1 MKPPSSLSL
10 ATPRGGRPLADRQS
24 RIRGGKLGQA
34 AAAVALVLAA
44 GCLTVAHAQGVRQ
57 EVGKPLKEAGDLL
70 RAGKAKEA
78 LAKAREAD
86 NIGGKTP
93 GEQLVIDR
101 MKAAAAQR
109 AGDMGAAIQ
118 ALESLHPRV
127 SGGEAGQVAEQ
138 LASAYA
144 QQRNNGKATEWL
156 NKAIAA
162 GNNSASVKQLQSY
175 LMSASG
181 DYNAIARDAGA
192 AVSAA
197 EQAGRR
203 PDEGELLRLADAQNR
218 LGNMN
223 GYGTTLEKLL
233 LNYPKKDY
241 WSAYLGR
248 LPRKP
253 GFADRFLIDVLRLRL
268 ASGTLTKADD
278 YMELAQLAMQQGLPS
293 EARKVAEAGFKAG
306 LLGTGPEAA
315 RHQRLRDLAVKEEG
329 ELKGKLAGQ
338 ASEAETFK
346 EGDGLVRV
354 GGSYV
359 SLGEVDK
366 GIDYIQKGIAK
377 GSLKRPED
385 AKLRLGL
392 AQLSQAKTR
401 SAGVQT
407 LKAIKGTDG
416 VADIARLWLI
426 VGNGS

>member
-144 QQRNNGKATEWL
+144 QQRNNGKASEWL

-162 GNNSASVKQLQSY
+162 GNNSATVKQMQAYLQ
-175 LMSASG
+175 SASG

-197 EQAGRR
+197 EQAVSG
-203 PDEGELLRLADAQNR
+203 GAAGGTALLSHALKAGIR
-218 LGNMN
+218 LGVNTSPEPASN
-223 GYGTTLEKLL
+223 IVLSLIEDGIVAVVVALVLKEPLVALALVIVLLAIGITLVLL
-233 LNYPKKDY
+233 M
-241 WSAYLGR
+241 R
-248 LPRKP
+248 
-253 GFADRFLIDVLRLRL
+253 
-268 ASGTLTKADD
+268 
-278 YMELAQLAMQQGLPS
+278 
-293 EARKVAEAGFKAG
+293 
-306 LLGTGPEAA
+306 
-315 RHQRLRDLAVKEEG
+315 
-329 ELKGKLAGQ
+329 
-338 ASEAETFK
+338 
-346 EGDGLVRV
+346 
-354 GGSYV
+354 
-359 SLGEVDK
+359 
-366 GIDYIQKGIAK
+366 
-377 GSLKRPED
+377 
-385 AKLRLGL
+385 
-392 AQLSQAKTR
+392 
-401 SAGVQT
+401 
-407 LKAIKGTDG
+407 KAIRG
-416 VADIARLWLI
+416 ALERRRARRR
-426 VGNGS
+426 GREPPPG